1 MVNGSPVELTDS
13 EFVDEVLCSDV
24 PVVVDYWAPWCGPCR
39 MASPV
44 IEKMAAEYQGQIK
57 VCKLNIDEEREVAT
71 QYGIMSIPTF
81 HIFKD
86 GVMVDQVGGVTPT
99 FEADLRDKIETHIR

>member
-1 MVNGSPVELTDS
+1 MVHGSPVELKDS
-13 EFVDEVLCSDV
+13 EFVDEVLSSDV

-44 IEKMAAEYQGQIK
+44 IEKMAAEYQGKIK

-86 GVMVDQVGGVTPT
+86 GVMVDQVGGVAPT
-99 FEADLRDKIETHIR
+99 FEADLREKIETHIR

>member
-1 MVNGSPVELTDS
+1 MVHGSPVELKDS
-13 EFVDEVLCSDV
+13 EFADEVLSSDV

-39 MASPV
+39 LASPV
-44 IEKMAAEYQGQIK
+44 LEKMAAEYQGKIK

-71 QYGIMSIPTF
+71 RYGIMSIPTL

-86 GVMVDQVGGVTPT
+86 GVMVDQVGGVAPT
-99 FEADLRDKIETHIR
+99 FEADLREKIETHIR